1 MKNFKRYLLLSILSL
16 CLFISG
22 CGERPTVESVIADG
36 AKEFGQGKTE
46 QDQPFISSEQLLN
59 NLITEYSDSRSD
71 PTGSQM
77 SDDEADKV
85 RREAKKDADG
95 DTTGGGSSDG
105 ASGADP
111 SGGGGSEDTVETVAS
126 HQDLKDLM
134 HEMLDGTE
142 EVASFRVDG
151 GYQVTTDE
159 ILSAYRELERDDP
172 MDVHSVGSFSYGG
185 NPIVT
190 LKLNYDL
197 DVDLLI
203 RMKEETRGLL
213 KQAES
218 QINVDGL
225 SQYEIV
231 CAVND
236 YLCDTIVYPPSE
248 PYPAETHTPHSA
260 LKDGSAVCD
269 GYAKT
274 AKLMLNDFGV
284 ECDFII
290 GTCTNGGGH
299 AWNLVKLDGE
309 WYHMD
314 VTWNDGGAQWDKNAR
329 TAYLLVTDQYM
340 LQSRTWDAG
349 LYPASAA
356 KAYKKGPENLF

>member
-1 MKNFKRYLLLSILSL
+1 MKKFKRYLLLSILSL
-16 CLFISG
+16 CLFLSG
-22 CGERPTVESVIADG
+22 CKEQPTVESVIADG
-36 AKEFGQGKTE
+36 AEEFGQGKTE

-85 RREAKKDADG
+85 RREAKEDADG
-95 DTTGGGSSDG
+95 GT
-105 ASGADP
+105 SGADP
-111 SGGGGSEDTVETVAS
+111 SGGGGSEDPVETVAS

-134 HEMLDGTE
+134 HTMLDGTK
-142 EVASFRVDG
+142 EVASFQADG
-151 GYQVTTDE
+151 SYQVTTDE

-172 MDVHSVGSFSYGG
+172 MDVYSVGSFSYGG

-203 RMKEETRGLL
+203 QMKEETRSLL
-213 KQAES
+213 KQAEG
-218 QINVDGL
+218 QIDVDGL
-225 SQYEIV
+225 TPYEIV

-236 YLCDTIVYPPSE
+236 YLCDTIVYPASE

-260 LKDGSAVCD
+260 LKNGSAVCD

-290 GTCTNGGGH
+290 GTCTDGGGH

-340 LQSRTWDAG
+340 FQSRTWDAG

-356 KAYKKGPENLF
+356 KAYGK